1 MNLSDKKVLVTGAS
15 GFVGKN
21 LVDKL
26 DFELLSPT
34 RQECDLTKEDSV
46 AEYFEKNKPEVVLH
60 IAGRVGGIL
69 ANKTYPAEFFYDNA
83 MMSILITHYS
93 YLHGVEKLVT
103 LAAGCGYPKHLDVPY
118 KEDEFWDG
126 FPDENS
132 YAYSLAKKNLIVQSW
147 AYRDQYEFDST
158 VLLPANLYGPHDN
171 FHLENSHVVPALIR
185 KFIEARDEGKSEVV
199 VWGDGSASREFLYV
213 DDTAEAIIKM
223 AESCTESGPFNLGTG
238 VETSIKELIETI
250 RNCVG
255 YEGDIVWDTSKPNG
269 QPRRFYDMTEFKR
282 AVGYVP
288 STPLSVGIKET
299 VKWYEE
305 NYNVARR

>member
-1 MNLSDKKVLVTGAS
+1 MNLSDKKVMVTGAS

-26 DFELLSPT
+26 DFELLAPT
-34 RQECDLTKEDSV
+34 HKECDLTKEDSV

-93 YLHGVEKLVT
+93 YLHGVDKLVT
-103 LAAGCGYPKHLDVPY
+103 LAAGCGYPKHLEVPY
-118 KEDEFWDG
+118 REDEFWDG

-147 AYRDQYEFDST
+147 AYRDQYGFDST

-185 KFIEARDEGKSEVV
+185 KFIEARDEVKSEVV

-213 DDTAEAIIKM
+213 DDTAE
-223 AESCTESGPFNLGTG
+223 SNYQDGR
-238 VETSIKELIETI
+238 EL
-250 RNCVG
+250 
-255 YEGDIVWDTSKPNG
+255 
-269 QPRRFYDMTEFKR
+269 Q
-282 AVGYVP
+282 
-288 STPLSVGIKET
+288 
-299 VKWYEE
+299 
-305 NYNVARR
+305 